1 MKRILFSFS
10 CTLALILAGCSSSP
24 APETAKKAPEKKEA
38 VPASGKSAIF
48 ETYKVARQ
56 WAQDAQLLLV
66 ESVNTEEVKA
76 DAGKYGAWRCTYV
89 SLGTKRTRVFGYAV
103 APAGG
108 MSKGVNPGQEQ
119 AYIAKALI
127 RPFAIQVVKTDST
140 DALEVASKE
149 MKDFAEKQKDTPK
162 HFQLEWTGQTM
173 APAWR
178 VYWGPTIAA
187 NIGSAYVDAREPKF
201 IKKVR

>member
-1 MKRILFSFS
+1 MKRIFFSFS
-10 CTLALILAGCSSSP
+10 CALALFLAGCSSSP
-24 APETAKKAPEKKEA
+24 APESAKKAPEKKE
-38 VPASGKSAIF
+38 VLPASGKSGIF

-66 ESVNTEEVKA
+66 ESVNTEEVKT
-76 DAGKYGAWRCTYV
+76 DGGKFGAWRCTYV
-89 SLGTKRTRVFGYAV
+89 SLSTKRTRVFGYAV
-103 APAGG
+103 GSVGG
-108 MSKGVNPGQEQ
+108 MSKGVTPGQDQ

-127 RPFAIQVVKTDST
+127 RPFAIQDVKTDST
-140 DALEVASKE
+140 DALEIASKE
-149 MKDFAEKQKDTPK
+149 MKDFAEKHKDTPK

-173 APAWR
+173 TPAWR

-187 NIGSAYVDAREPKF
+187 NIGSAYVDAREGKF